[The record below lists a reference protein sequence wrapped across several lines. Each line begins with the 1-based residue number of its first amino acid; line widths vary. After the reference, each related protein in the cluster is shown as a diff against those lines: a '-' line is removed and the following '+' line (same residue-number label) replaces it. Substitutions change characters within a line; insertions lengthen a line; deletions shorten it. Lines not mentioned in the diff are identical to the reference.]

1 MPPKHEKS
9 HEEDEKKMQAIVL
22 ADSFQTRFMPL
33 THVRPR
39 CLLPLANVPLIE
51 YTLEFL
57 AQSSLVN
64 EVFIMCC
71 SHADQIQNYIDGS
84 KWVSTSSPFKKIQ
97 TIASKESRSVGDAMR
112 DIDSRSLITDDF
124 ILVSGDVV
132 TNLDLTNVLE
142 EHKKH
147 KQGDRDYICTMV
159 LKQASPLHR
168 ARSMIE
174 PGCFILEKGT
184 DRCLYYQDLPPPI
197 SGKKTSVNIDPEVLE
212 DVEEFVINNDLIDC
226 HVDICTAQVPTI
238 FQENFDYQTLRSDFV
253 RGVLG
258 SDLLKKHIFA
268 YKTIDD
274 YSARVESWQ
283 TYDGISQ
290 DVLERWCYP
299 IVPERNLL
307 DDQTYSYGSHHVYKE
322 DGVRLSQ
329 SCTLKSRV
337 VIGKDSFIGDGSK
350 IEGSVI
356 GRSCKI
362 GNGVIVENS
371 YIWDGAIIEDGCVI
385 KHAIVASDS
394 IIRKNSIL
402 NPGCVIGF
410 DVIIDENV
418 IVPNN
423 AKIMKDLIKSTGDF
437 ISSEDEEEDSEV
449 ELPSDVKGDKAVVGL
464 NGVGFLFEEDS
475 DDEEDM
481 GNIVSDLLKVELSDS
496 SIASSTITVRHKKKK
511 RTQST
516 ASGFYSEDEV
526 ENFDTE
532 AIATVERAMENNH
545 DLDTA
550 LLELNTLRM
559 SMNVSYHEVRESTTR
574 AMFKRTNHFV
584 ETGTLTIKEAVD
596 KIFSKW
602 GIMYKRQVFEEAD
615 QIDLLLIVQKL
626 CFDCTSEWRCV
637 MLMYIINV
645 LYDIEVL
652 EEDSI
657 LKWWTSPESEAMADV
672 REKTT
677 MWIKWL
683 QEAEESDE
691 DEDGDSSDNGHDSN

>member
-1 MPPKHEKS
+1 MPPKQEKS
-9 HEEDEKKMQAIVL
+9 QEEDEKKMQAIVL

-33 THVRPR
+33 THVKPR

-71 SHADQIQNYIDGS
+71 SHADQIQSYIDKS
-84 KWVSTSSPFKKIQ
+84 KWVSSSSPFKKIQ

-112 DIDSRSLITDDF
+112 DMDSRSLVTDDF

-132 TNLDLTNVLE
+132 TNLDLTTVLE

-147 KQGDRDYICTMV
+147 KQADRDYICTMV

-184 DRCLYYQDLPPPI
+184 DRCLYYQDLPPV
-197 SGKKTSVNIDPEVLE
+197 SGKKSSVNIDPEVLE

-238 FQENFDYQTLRSDFV
+238 FQENFDYQTLRGDFV

-268 YKTIDD
+268 YKTTED

-322 DGVRLSQ
+322 EDVRLSQ
-329 SCTLKSRV
+329 SCMLKSRV
-337 VIGKDSFIGDGSK
+337 VIGKDTFIGDESQ

-362 GNGVIVENS
+362 GNGVVIENS
-371 YIWDGAIIEDGCVI
+371 YIWDGAVIEDGCIV
-385 KHAIVASDS
+385 KHAIVASGS
-394 IIRKNSIL
+394 LIRKNAML
-402 NPGCVIGF
+402 NSGCVIGF
-410 DVIIDENV
+410 DVVIDENV
-418 IVPNN
+418 VVPNN
-423 AKIMKDLIKSTGDF
+423 AKIMREMIKTQDGFSTDEDV
-437 ISSEDEEEDSEV
+437 SED
-449 ELPSDVKGDKAVVGL
+449 DVPADVMGDKAVVGL
-464 NGVGFLFEEDS
+464 NGIGFLYEEDS
-475 DDEEDM
+475 EDEEEM
-481 GNIVSDLLKVELSDS
+481 GNIVSDMRKIELSDS
-496 SIASSTITVRHKKKK
+496 SIASSTVTIRHKKKK
-511 RTQST
+511 RSQSM
-516 ASGFYSEDEV
+516 ASGVYSEEET

-584 ETGTLTIKEAVD
+584 ETGTLGVKEAVD
-596 KIFSKW
+596 KIFTKW

-615 QIDLLLIVQKL
+615 QIDLLLIIQRL
-626 CFDCTSEWRCV
+626 CYDSTSDWRAL

-652 EEDSI
+652 EEEAI
-657 LKWWTSPESEAMADV
+657 LKWWASAACEEMANV
-672 REKTT
+672 REKTVV
-677 MWIKWL
+677 WIKWL
-683 QEAEESDE
+683 EEAEESE
-691 DEDGDSSDNGHDSN
+691 EEESESSDGHDSA

>member
-1 MPPKHEKS
+1 MPPKQDKS
-9 HEEDEKKMQAIVL
+9 HEDDEKKMQAIVL

-33 THVRPR
+33 THERPR

-64 EVFIMCC
+64 EVYIMCC
-71 SHADQIQNYIDGS
+71 SHADQIQEYIDNS
-84 KWVSTSSPFKKIQ
+84 KWVSVSTPFKKIQ

-142 EHKKH
+142 AHKKH
-147 KQGDRDYICTMV
+147 KQGDRDYIGTMV
-159 LKQASPLHR
+159 LKQASSLHR
-168 ARSMIE
+168 ARSLIE
-174 PGCFILEKGT
+174 PGCFVLEKNT
-184 DRCLYYQDLPPPI
+184 DRCLYYQDLPPVL
-197 SGKKTSVNIDPEVLE
+197 SGKKTSINIDPELLE
-212 DVEEFVINNDLIDC
+212 DVEEFVIKNDLIDC
-226 HVDICTAQVPTI
+226 HVDICTAQVPSI
-238 FQENFDYQTLRSDFV
+238 FQENFDYQTLRGDFV

-258 SDLLKKHIFA
+258 SDLIKKHIFA
-268 YKTIDD
+268 FKTSED
-274 YSARVESWQ
+274 YCARVESWQ

-290 DVLERWCYP
+290 DLIERWCYP

-307 DDQTYSYGSHHVYKE
+307 DDQTYTYGSHHVYKE
-322 DGVRLSQ
+322 EGVRLSQ
-329 SCTLKSRV
+329 SCSLKSRV
-337 VIGKDSFIGDGSK
+337 VIGKDSFIGDGTE

-371 YIWDGAIIEDGCVI
+371 YVWDGAVIEDGCI
-385 KHAIVASDS
+385 LKHAIVASNA
-394 IIRKNSIL
+394 IIRKNAIL
-402 NPGCVIGF
+402 NPGCVIGY

-418 IVPNN
+418 IIPNN
-423 AKIMKDLIKSTGDF
+423 AKVMKTLINLKDGFGDDDDDDEDF
-437 ISSEDEEEDSEV
+437 IPDSN
-449 ELPSDVKGDKAVVGL
+449 VKGDKAVVGL
-464 NGVGFLFEEDS
+464 NGVGFVYEES
-475 DDEEDM
+475 DDEDEDY
-481 GNIVSDLLKVELSDS
+481 GNIINEFANAELSDS
-496 SIASSTITVRHKKKK
+496 SIASSTYTVSHSKKKKKK
-511 RTQST
+511 RSAST

-574 AMFKRTNHFV
+574 AMFKRTNHFI
-584 ETGTLTIKEAVD
+584 ETGTLSVKEAVD

-602 GIMYKRQVFEEAD
+602 GIMYKRQVFEDAD

-626 CFDCTSEWRCV
+626 CFESACEWREA

-645 LYDIEVL
+645 LYDIEVV
-652 EEDSI
+652 EEDAI
-657 LKWWTSPESEAMADV
+657 LEWWAGAECASMAAVNTKTTAWIEWLQQADSGSEESE
-672 REKTT
+672 EN
-677 MWIKWL
+677 
-683 QEAEESDE
+683 SDE
-691 DEDGDSSDNGHDSN
+691 D